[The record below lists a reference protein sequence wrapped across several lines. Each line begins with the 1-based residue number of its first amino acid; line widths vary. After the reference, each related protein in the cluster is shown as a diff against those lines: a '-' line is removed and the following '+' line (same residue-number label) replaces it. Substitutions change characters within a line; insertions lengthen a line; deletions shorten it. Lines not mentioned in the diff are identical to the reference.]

1 MTGNPEETLMSEKT
15 RPLPPIEAAAVDL
28 KEGWLHLA
36 GFPEGIE
43 VKMLA
48 DELDEAHGR
57 GARTRLVRVAAG
69 VRTQEVLSHPY
80 WEEVFLLQGDFTHV
94 DEAASWTVRGPSY
107 SRRPPGTRHGPF
119 VTREGCMLLEV
130 QYFAL

>member
-1 MTGNPEETLMSEKT
+1 MTPTTQRLA
-15 RPLPPIEAAAVDL
+15 PLEAVPVDL
-28 KEGWLHLA
+28 EHGWQRLA

-48 DELDEAHGR
+48 DDLDEALAC

-69 VRTQEVLSHPY
+69 VRTQEVLMHPY
-80 WEEVFLLQGDFTHV
+80 WEEVFLLSGDFTHV
-94 DEAASWTVRGPSY
+94 DEAAQRTVQGPSY

-119 VTREGCMLLEV
+119 VTSGGCMLLEV
-130 QYFAL
+130 QYFAP